1 MRKKCIHVLN
11 IGFHKIWDLFCMEI
25 TDTRLETFLFFSSF
39 LLYFFIPE
47 AVSRFAHVFVEEKLT

>member
-1 MRKKCIHVLN
+1 MGSFLYGN
-11 IGFHKIWDLFCMEI
+11 N

>member
-1 MRKKCIHVLN
+1 
-11 IGFHKIWDLFCMEI
+11 MEI
-25 TDTRLETFLFFSSF
+25 THTQDWELFYFFSSF